1 VALLTAKKVHAISS
15 VLNAVGAGVLFL
27 MMFLTSADVFM
38 RFLFNRPIK
47 GAFELTELMM
57 VVTVFFAV
65 AYTES
70 KKSHIGVELLVDR
83 LRQRAQAGIDAL
95 TSLLSLGI
103 ISVILWQ
110 GALSAHET
118 FLKGE
123 YSALLKIP
131 LFYFKALVPLGALVL
146 NLEILVSL
154 IHSLRRVA
162 NR

>member
-1 VALLTAKKVHAISS
+1 MTEKLHTISAALNT
-15 VLNAVGAGVLFL
+15 VGAAVLVL

-83 LRQRAQAGIDAL
+83 LNERAQAGIDAL

-110 GALSAHET
+110 GVISAHET

-123 YSALLKIP
+123 HSALLKIP
-131 LFYFKALVPLGALVL
+131 LFYFKALVPLGALAL
-146 NLEILVSL
+146 NLEILISL
-154 IHSLRRVA
+154 IHSLRKVA